1 MTKEF
6 EQEKDAHMAIVLSA
20 ELKSSMQQLS
30 FEALVELA
38 ASILV
43 STRKK
48 GQSVS
53 FHMLGEAEKHFTEQ
67 QVKFEPT
74 VIQNYLALINPDKK
88 RFPFH

>member
-48 GQSVS
+48 KGRVYP
-53 FHMLGEAEKHFTEQ
+53 FTC
-67 QVKFEPT
+67 
-74 VIQNYLALINPDKK
+74 
-88 RFPFH
+88 